1 MRRREALARVM
12 LKERVSSPTL
22 MEPAMTTTDNQN
34 THDFFSFGLTALMGS
49 YVFGFVVLCAQYV
62 NG

>member
-1 MRRREALARVM
+1 M
-12 LKERVSSPTL
+12 LKERVSLHTIL
-22 MEPAMTTTDNQN
+22 TEPAMTTTDTQN
-34 THDFFSFGLTALMGS
+34 THDFFSFGLSALMGS

>member
-1 MRRREALARVM
+1 M